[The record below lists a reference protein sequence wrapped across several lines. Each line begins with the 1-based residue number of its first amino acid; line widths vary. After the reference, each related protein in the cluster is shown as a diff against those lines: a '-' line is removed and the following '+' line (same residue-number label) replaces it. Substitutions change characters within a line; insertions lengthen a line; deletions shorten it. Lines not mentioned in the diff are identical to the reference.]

1 MNRLATWTNVVEKR
15 TLWFL
20 LSLLAILPGLLFMGG
35 RLISGQGLLP
45 LSIDYT
51 GGVQWEIRFDAPAQP
66 EAVREVMLNAGLTDT
81 TAFLVQDEYTVQ
93 LKLKQI
99 DNNVKERL
107 EGQITAEV
115 GPFDELFY
123 RNIGPSI
130 GAEVSRAAFLAIVVA
145 AIAILLYITAA
156 FRHVSHPLRYG
167 ACAIVALV
175 HDVLITLSFLALM
188 SLVAA
193 WEVDALFLTAVLTVI
208 GFSVNDTIV
217 VFDRIRE
224 NQRRYQGERF
234 ATIANRSVMETLQR
248 SIATQVTALLVLLAI
263 LILGGTTLQ
272 QFMAILIVGL
282 VSGTYS
288 SLCNATP
295 LLVAWH
301 EGQWLAPSRTAQEM
315 PAASA

>member
-1 MNRLATWTNVVEKR
+1 MNGQSAWINIVEKR
-15 TLWFL
+15 TLWFVF
-20 LSLLAILPGLLFMGG
+20 SLIIILPGLLFMVIRGV
-35 RLISGQGLLP
+35 SGQGLLP

-51 GGVQWEIRFDAPAQP
+51 GGVQWEIRFEVPVQP
-66 EAVREVMLNAGLTDT
+66 EVVREVMLNEGLTDT
-81 TAFLVQDEYTVQ
+81 TAFLVQDDRTVQ
-93 LKLKQI
+93 LKLKNI
-99 DNNVKERL
+99 DNNVKEKL
-107 EGQITAEV
+107 EGLIAAQV

-130 GAEVSRAAFLAIVVA
+130 GAEVSRAAFVAIVVA

-175 HDVLITLSFLALM
+175 HDVLVTLSFLSLM
-188 SLVAA
+188 SLIAS

-234 ATIANRSVMETLQR
+234 ATIANRSVVETLQR
-248 SIATQVTALLVLLAI
+248 SIATQITALLVLVAI
-263 LILGGTTLQ
+263 LFLGGATLQ

-282 VSGTYS
+282 ISGTYS

-301 EGQWLAPSRTAQEM
+301 ERKFLTQKIPQGV